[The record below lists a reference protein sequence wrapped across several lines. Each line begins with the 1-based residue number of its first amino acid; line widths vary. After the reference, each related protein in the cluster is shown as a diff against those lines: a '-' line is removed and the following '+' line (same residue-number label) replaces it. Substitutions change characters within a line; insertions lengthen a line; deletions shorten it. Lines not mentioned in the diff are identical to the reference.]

1 MKPKI
6 FDCITFFRENFIT
19 NLRFEI
25 LNEAVDYFVVCESKY
40 DHKNNKKSL
49 NFRLLNEKFKS
60 KMIYLVLEDK
70 FISSDPWKNQAKQ
83 REFLFEGL
91 KIANKD
97 DLIMFSD
104 PDEIPRPESLIN
116 FKISSKYGIFLQDCF
131 CYKFNIFNKY
141 ETPWEGT
148 RICKFK
154 DLKSFDYMRQN
165 IKAKNLKKALWKFY
179 VEKDICLIQNGG
191 WHFNSLMDA
200 KEISLKLKTFAHE
213 NFAGDEYSNIDVIK
227 KNILEKK
234 DLFKRNNLYETIK
247 LDKSFPKY
255 IIENKIKLNEW
266 ID

>member
-104 PDEIPRPESLIN
+104 PDEIPRPESLTN

-154 DLKSFDYMRQN
+154 DLKSFNYMRQN

>member
-60 KMIYLVLEDK
+60 KVIYLVLEDK
-70 FISSDPWKNQAKQ
+70 FISTDPWKNQAKQ

-165 IKAKNLKKALWKFY
+165 IKAKNLKKPLWKFY

-255 IIENKIKLNEW
+255 IIENKSKLNEW

>member
-1 MKPKI
+1 
-6 FDCITFFRENFIT
+6 
-19 NLRFEI
+19 
-25 LNEAVDYFVVCESKY
+25 
-40 DHKNNKKSL
+40 
-49 NFRLLNEKFKS
+49 
-60 KMIYLVLEDK
+60 
-70 FISSDPWKNQAKQ
+70 
-83 REFLFEGL
+83 
-91 KIANKD
+91 
-97 DLIMFSD
+97 
-104 PDEIPRPESLIN
+104 
-116 FKISSKYGIFLQDCF
+116 
-131 CYKFNIFNKY
+131 
-141 ETPWEGT
+141 
-148 RICKFK
+148 
-154 DLKSFDYMRQN
+154 MRQN

-179 VEKDICLIQNGG
+179 VEKDICLIKNGG

>member
-70 FISSDPWKNQAKQ
+70 FIGSDPWKNQAKQ

>member
-116 FKISSKYGIFLQDCF
+116 FRINSKYGIFLQDCF

>member
-60 KMIYLVLEDK
+60 KVIYLVIEDK
-70 FISSDPWKNQAKQ
+70 FISTDPWKNQAKQ

-116 FKISSKYGIFLQDCF
+116 FNISSKYGIFLQDCF

>member
-25 LNEAVDYFVVCESKY
+25 LNEVVDYFVVCESKY

-60 KMIYLVLEDK
+60 KVIYLVLEDK
-70 FISSDPWKNQAKQ
+70 FISTDPWKNQAKQ

-213 NFAGDEYSNIDVIK
+213 NLAGDEYSNIDVIK

>member
-25 LNEAVDYFVVCESKY
+25 LNEVVDYFVVCESKY

-60 KMIYLVLEDK
+60 KVIYLVLEDK
-70 FISSDPWKNQAKQ
+70 FISTDPWKNQAKQ

-116 FKISSKYGIFLQDCF
+116 FNISSKYGIFLQDCF

>member
-25 LNEAVDYFVVCESKY
+25 LNEVVDYFVVCESKY

-60 KMIYLVLEDK
+60 KVIYLVLEDK
-70 FISSDPWKNQAKQ
+70 FTSTDPWKNQAKQ

-179 VEKDICLIQNGG
+179 VEKDICLIKNGG